1 MNSPYKRPRFWFQ
14 LRKWDEHQQDTLSGW
29 SVFWLCCLLNSW
41 NKRTLLIFYL
51 LLWGVNN
58 FVGNMAGFEFKK
70 KSTAIEEEMRQDK
83 KDGLS
88 FVTSRMYC
96 TYVNR
101 MKATKHSIS
110 AAKDNEHPRYV
121 IHKRTSRC
129 KPCGCKCKFLFLFAF
144 FHFYKF

>member
-1 MNSPYKRPRFWFQ
+1 MPQVR
-14 LRKWDEHQQDTLSGW
+14 
-29 SVFWLCCLLNSW
+29 
-41 NKRTLLIFYL
+41 
-51 LLWGVNN
+51 
-58 FVGNMAGFEFKK
+58 
-70 KSTAIEEEMRQDK
+70 

-121 IHKRTSRC
+121 IHKRASRC
-129 KPCGCKCKFLFLFAF
+129 KPCGCKYKFLFGF
-144 FHFYKF
+144 FSFL

>member
-1 MNSPYKRPRFWFQ
+1 MVNIAGVKFK
-14 LRKWDEHQQDTLSGW
+14 KWD
-29 SVFWLCCLLNSW
+29 N
-41 NKRTLLIFYL
+41 
-51 LLWGVNN
+51 
-58 FVGNMAGFEFKK
+58 
-70 KSTAIEEEMRQDK
+70 TAIEEEMRQIR

-110 AAKDNEHPRYV
+110 AAKDSEHPRYV

-129 KPCGCKCKFLFLFAF
+129 KPCGCKYRVLFLFAF
-144 FHFYKF
+144 FFIFINFKHVLTCRQEPVEKSVPNNCNIRKLISFLFWNLTTLQ

>member
-1 MNSPYKRPRFWFQ
+1 M
-14 LRKWDEHQQDTLSGW
+14 
-29 SVFWLCCLLNSW
+29 
-41 NKRTLLIFYL
+41 
-51 LLWGVNN
+51 
-58 FVGNMAGFEFKK
+58 GNIAGFEFKK

-88 FVTSRMYC
+88 FVTSRMFC

-144 FHFYKF
+144 FHFYKFKHVLTCRKEPVEKPCPTTETFQS